1 MRGNSTIMAAAL
13 GARMDASRFT
23 AAHTSFHTGAGM
35 TRRTDG
41 APNWGGPSAGRSGGA
56 VIDLATYRR
65 KINARRIDQALRQID
80 ADGRNDTF
88 SANAGFHLARDL
100 EFIHAEVLTE
110 QFPMPKAMELFDV
123 DESIPV
129 GAITHTIRRQYEHG
143 EARVYRG
150 GGSRIPRVGLQQR
163 EETWPIRHLVCG
175 YGWDIFE
182 AAASQFAQSGL
193 LQSLARV
200 ARDAI
205 LELANRIWWGLD
217 SVGAIHGLY
226 GVLDYPWLP
235 KKDIA
240 TGFSRATVV
249 ANPDTILG
257 ELHDLVNFPH
267 QTSKSVFQPNT
278 LVMTNRV
285 HDVLSSV
292 RFAAGSDTTILEHFL
307 RNSAH
312 IERVEIA
319 WELED
324 AGGTGV
330 DGILA
335 YRRDQRGIQLVMP
348 QGVTQLPVQVNGLES
363 EVINYA
369 SIGGVVMRDV
379 LNNVLGFADTT
390 A

>member
-1 MRGNSTIMAAAL
+1 
-13 GARMDASRFT
+13 MDGQTFNT
-23 AAHTSFHTGAGM
+23 AINRFHTGAGM
-35 TRRTDG
+35 VRRQDG
-41 APNWGGPSAGRSGGA
+41 TPQWNGPSGRRDSGQGA
-56 VIDLATYRR
+56 VLNLAAYRER
-65 KINARRIDQALRQID
+65 INARRIDQALRSIHP
-80 ADGRNDTF
+80 DGRLDNF

-100 EFIHAEVLTE
+100 EYIHTEVLQE
-110 QFPMPKAMELFDV
+110 EFPLQNAMRLFDV
-123 DESIPV
+123 DESVPV
-129 GAITHTIRRQYEHG
+129 GANTHTVRRQYQHG

-150 GGSRIPRVGLQQR
+150 RGSHVPRVGLQQR
-163 EETWPIRHLVCG
+163 EESWPIRHLVCG

-182 AAASQFAQSGL
+182 AASSQFANSGL
-193 LQSLARV
+193 IQGLARV

-217 SVGAIHGLY
+217 NVGQVHGLY

-240 TGFSRATVV
+240 TGFSRATVE

-267 QTSKSVFQPNT
+267 QTSKSVFQPNV

-292 RFAAGSDTTILEHFL
+292 RFASGSDTTILQHFL
-307 RNSAH
+307 ANSAH
-312 IERVEIA
+312 IQRVEIA

-324 AGGTGV
+324 AGGAGV

-335 YRRDQRGIQLVMP
+335 YRRDQRGIQIVMP
-348 QGVTQLPVQVNGLES
+348 QGVTQLPIQVQGLES

-369 SIGGVVMRDV
+369 SIGGAVMKDV
-379 LNNVLGFADTT
+379 LNNVLGYADTN

>member
-1 MRGNSTIMAAAL
+1 MRGTSVIMAAAL
-13 GARMDASRFT
+13 GARMDGARFNT
-23 AAHTSFHTGAGM
+23 AHTRFHTGAGM
-35 TRRTDG
+35 VRRSDG
-41 APNWGGPSAGRSGGA
+41 TPQWNGPSARAGRGA
-56 VIDLATYRR
+56 VLDLQQYRQR
-65 KINARRIDQALRQID
+65 INQRRIDSALRSISP
-80 ADGRNDTF
+80 DGRLDQF

-100 EFIHAEVLTE
+100 EYIHNEVLTE
-110 QFPMPKAMELFDV
+110 EFPIPSAMTLFDV

-129 GAITHTIRRQYEHG
+129 GANTHTIRRQYEHG

-150 GGSRIPRVGLQQR
+150 RGTRVPRVGLQQR
-163 EETWPIRHLVCG
+163 EESWPIRHIVCG

-182 AAASQFAQSGL
+182 AASSQFANSGL
-193 LQSLARV
+193 IQGLARV

-217 SVGAIHGLY
+217 NVGAIHGLY
-226 GVLDYPWLP
+226 GVIDYPWLP

-240 TGFSRATVV
+240 TGFSRATVQ

-267 QTSKSVFQPNT
+267 QTSKSRFQPNT

-285 HDVLSSV
+285 HDVLTSV

-312 IERVEIA
+312 IQRVEIA

-324 AGGTGV
+324 IGGDGV

-335 YRRDQRGIQLVMP
+335 YRRDQRGIQIVMP
-348 QGVTQLPVQVNGLES
+348 QGVTQLPVQVDGLES

-369 SIGGVVMRDV
+369 SIGGAVMRDV
-379 LNNVLGFADTT
+379 LNNVLGFADTN